1 MGADADR
8 CVHLR
13 RPPVL
18 SIVDDPFVPDGVD
31 IDEVDARWESL
42 KLLNPAFFDG
52 RVLHVLGVHRNGCGG
67 ATINL
72 VECAYRF
79 YAVQCEDFDCGVRP
93 LGVKGITMHG
103 DRVLMG
109 CRAEWVHQ
117 YPGLWEF
124 APGGGVEPGRDPVDV
139 LLAELA
145 EETGCTCSGH
155 PVAVALL
162 LDEFTRCW
170 ELVYRL
176 EVEDD
181 RLAPATEEYSDLQ
194 WCGAGQVPGP
204 LSDVAKRI
212 QALSRIP

>member
-1 MGADADR
+1 VTADADR
-8 CVHLR
+8 CIRLR

-18 SIVDDPFVPDGVD
+18 SIIDEPFVPDGVD
-31 IDEVDARWESL
+31 IDEIDARWEALQQS
-42 KLLNPAFFDG
+42 NPAFFDG
-52 RVLHVLGVHRNGCGG
+52 RALHVLGVHRNGCGG

-109 CRAEWVHQ
+109 RRADWVHQ

-124 APGGGVEPGRDPVDV
+124 APGGGVEPGADPVDV
-139 LLAELA
+139 LLSELA
-145 EETGCTCSGH
+145 EETGCSCAGQ
-155 PVAVALL
+155 PVAIALL
-162 LDEFTRCW
+162 LDEVTRCW

-176 EVEDD
+176 QVEDQTLCPGTD
-181 RLAPATEEYSDLQ
+181 EYSDLR
-194 WCGAGQVPGP
+194 WCSRDEVPGP
-204 LSDVAKRI
+204 LSSIAERM
-212 QALSRIP
+212 QSLLEH